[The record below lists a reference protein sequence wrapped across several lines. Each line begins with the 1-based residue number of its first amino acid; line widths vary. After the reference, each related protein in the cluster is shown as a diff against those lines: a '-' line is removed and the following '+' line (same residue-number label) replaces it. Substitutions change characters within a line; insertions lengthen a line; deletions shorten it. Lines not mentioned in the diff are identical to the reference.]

1 MKKSIGKYEL
11 ELTGSMVMVKVNGE
25 LVGAREVNPN
35 EAVEGFNKIY
45 RSLEKVSLS
54 KDLTIS

>member
-11 ELTGSMVMVKVNGE
+11 ELTGSMVIVKVNGE

-35 EAVEGFNKIY
+35 EAVNGFNKIY
-45 RSLEKVSLS
+45 KSLEKAQLS
-54 KDLTIS
+54 KI

>member
-11 ELTGSMVMVKVNGE
+11 ELTGSMVTVKVNGE

-35 EAVEGFNKIY
+35 EAVVGFNKIY
-45 RSLEKVSLS
+45 KSLEKVTLS
-54 KDLTIS
+54 KI

>member
-25 LVGAREVNPN
+25 LVGAKEVNPN
-35 EAVEGFNKIY
+35 EAVAGFNKIY
-45 RSLEKVSLS
+45 KSLEKVSLS